1 MSEHIEKTSDSDG
14 RKRQGG
20 RKKKKRKESRIFTVK
35 AFRSN

>member
-20 RKKKKRKESRIFTVK
+20 RKKKKKKGKQDFYGKSIQI
-35 AFRSN
+35 